1 MQSRAEEGSAQYLF
15 ITAFFDT
22 LLLIIIIYVL
32 HCPSSPVIQQY
43 Y

>member
-1 MQSRAEEGSAQYLF
+1 MQSIAEEVSAQYLF

-22 LLLIIIIYVL
+22 LLLLIIYVL